1 MRDCLML
8 DIFSIAMYI
17 VGVLLHT
24 YMYTVPRQLTRQ
36 NERQTVTSRLPAQDN
51 FPPHTSHNL
60 HAAIYCATPPSTL
73 TTIPPYKYYYW
84 GRKVINTVLYFYLL
98 R

>member
-51 FPPHTSHNL
+51 FPPHTTSTVPCH
-60 HAAIYCATPPSTL
+60 IATL
-73 TTIPPYKYYYW
+73 GTTIQCYMLVQKH
-84 GRKVINTVLYFYLL
+84 KSV
-98 R
+98 

>member
-1 MRDCLML
+1 ML

-51 FPPHTSHNL
+51 FPPHTSHN
-60 HAAIYCATPPSTL
+60 HAGCAPHSAAAAAIYRRRL
-73 TTIPPYKYYYW
+73 
-84 GRKVINTVLYFYLL
+84 
-98 R
+98 